1 VRAPIPVG
9 LVGVGKHGERYLR
22 HIVEDVPDLRVRLLC
37 RRDERAGR
45 EQAARV
51 GAGYVADF
59 RELAASP
66 EIEAVIAVAPPTANV
81 ELCTVAAAAGKALL
95 VEKPVCTD
103 SNGGAAIRAAVA
115 RSGVPLMAA
124 HTLRFDSVV
133 RTVRAHLERLGAI
146 HQVCLS
152 QRFEP
157 SALAWLDEPGVAGG
171 GNLLHT
177 GIHGFDLLRFFTGEE
192 PRAVMAVTRRVA
204 TRATEDNF
212 IALFLFAGP
221 LLASVAGS
229 RATAGRSG
237 AIEIA
242 AERGQ
247 MVADHVHG
255 FAFVVT
261 GTARAPLSLPPRV
274 PTVREAL
281 RAFARALRD
290 GSPMPVTLEDGLRA
304 VAMAEACYR
313 SAMRGRAEEIPFGA
327 ASGR

>member
-1 VRAPIPVG
+1 VQSPIPVG
-9 LVGVGKHGERYLR
+9 LVGAGKHGERYLR
-22 HIVEDVPDLRVRLLC
+22 HILNDVPDLRVRLLC

-45 EQAARV
+45 EQAA
-51 GAGYVADF
+51 GAGAEYVADF

-66 EIEAVIAVAPPTANV
+66 RIEAVIAVAPPTANV
-81 ELCTVAAAAGKALL
+81 ELCTIAAAAGKAVL
-95 VEKPVCTD
+95 VEKPVCTN
-103 SNGGAAIRAAVA
+103 SRGGAAIRAAVERA
-115 RSGVPLMAA
+115 GVPLMVA

-133 RTVRAHLERLGAI
+133 RTVRAHLERLGPI

-157 SALAWLDEPGVAGG
+157 SPLAWLDDPQGGGG

-177 GIHGFDLLRFFTGEE
+177 GVHGFDLLRFLTGEE
-192 PRAVMAVTRRVA
+192 PRAVMAATRQVA

-212 IALFLFAGP
+212 TALFSFAGP
-221 LLASVAGS
+221 LLASVVGS

-247 MVADHVHG
+247 ILADHVHG
-255 FAFVVT
+255 VAFVIT
-261 GTARAPLSLPPRV
+261 GTTRAPLPLPERV
-274 PTVREAL
+274 PTVREVL

-290 GSPMPVTLEDGLRA
+290 GSAMPVTLDDGLRA

-313 SAMRGRAEEIPFGA
+313 SVKRGRAEEIPLGA